1 VNKITDAFGRE
12 ATQGADGIWRTD
24 DGISVGP
31 SDDVAS
37 VLSTL
42 SGMAPEGWTPPKI
55 AGESFFATI
64 GNAG

>member
-1 VNKITDAFGRE
+1 MNKITDAFGRE
-12 ATQGADGIWRTD
+12 VTQGIDGIWRTD

-55 AGESFFATI
+55 AGESFFETI
-64 GNAG
+64 GSAE

>member
-1 VNKITDAFGRE
+1 MNKITDAFGRE

-37 VLSTL
+37 VLNTL
-42 SGMAPEGWTPPKI
+42 AGMAPEGWEPPEI
-55 AGESFFATI
+55 ASENFY
-64 GNAG
+64 